1 MSQKQ
6 ELNKILNQQAKN
18 NNYYSDI
25 RIALIVALYT
35 SLLDG
40 YSLNKRIKRII
51 GDTNDAAILAMVA
64 LIIVLYKKN
73 KAKGSNAIAES
84 IERNHILEESHSV
97 AYKMQRKR
105 IGDEKEAFIMSDLQ
119 ANAMNKKWFYLC
131 SSHSDSAKDHAPWQ
145 GKVYIDDNCDDE
157 RCLAL
162 AREYHMK
169 SYQWVIGKPVW
180 MVTRP
185 NCRHY
190 FKALTYNEV
199 VGKSYDSLVKEHKMH
214 RTIGDRPIMQTLR
227 GGENIDVVI
236 KSYEERLKLHLSMN
250 RVRPNEFL
258 KRAIDKDRLLL
269 KKWYLKKKN
278 SNI

>member
-1 MSQKQ
+1 MSQKTQ
-6 ELNKILNQQAKN
+6 LNQILNQQTKN
-18 NNYYSDI
+18 NNYYSNI
-25 RIALIVALYT
+25 RVALITALYL
-35 SLLDG
+35 SLVDG
-40 YSLNKRIKRII
+40 GSLNKCIKRII
-51 GDTNDAAILAMVA
+51 GDTDDAAILAMVA
-64 LIIVLYKKN
+64 LILVMYKKN
-73 KAKGSNAIAES
+73 KAKGSPAIAES
-84 IERNHILEESHSV
+84 IEHSHILEESHSV
-97 AYKMQRKR
+97 AYKVQRKT

-131 SSHSDSAKDHAPWQ
+131 SSHADSAKDHAPWQ
-145 GKVYIDDNCDDE
+145 GKIYIDDNCDDPK
-157 RCLAL
+157 CLAL

-199 VGKSYDSLVKEHKMH
+199 VGKSYESLIKEYKMH

-227 GGENIDVVI
+227 GGENVDVVI
-236 KSYEERLKLHLSMN
+236 KSYEERLRLHVAMN
-250 RVRPNEFL
+250 KARPNEFL
-258 KRAIDKDRLLL
+258 KNAINKDNLLL

-278 SNI
+278 NDL